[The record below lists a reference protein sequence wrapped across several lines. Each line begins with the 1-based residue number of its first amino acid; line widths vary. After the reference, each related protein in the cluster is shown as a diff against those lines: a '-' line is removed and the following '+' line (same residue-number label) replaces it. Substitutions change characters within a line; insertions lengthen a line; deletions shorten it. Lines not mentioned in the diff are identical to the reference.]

1 MDWPHSAC
9 DNPEYIF
16 GSFACKMDV
25 LEIFG
30 IFLGEKKT
38 SQKDDYLNTSWT
50 LILNQNVKSDSR
62 CYSDLRVV
70 R

>member
-1 MDWPHSAC
+1 MNRMDWPHSAC

-16 GSFACKMDV
+16 GSFAWKMDV

-30 IFLGEKKT
+30 VFGGKKNK
-38 SQKDDYLNTSWT
+38 SEDLNASWT
-50 LILNQNVKSDSR
+50 LILNHNVKSDSR
-62 CYSDLRVV
+62 CYSDLSVV

>member
-16 GSFACKMDV
+16 GSFAWKMDV

-30 IFLGEKKT
+30 IFGGKKKQVRKIT
-38 SQKDDYLNTSWT
+38 
-50 LILNQNVKSDSR
+50 ILTQAE
-62 CYSDLRVV
+62 Y
-70 R
+70 